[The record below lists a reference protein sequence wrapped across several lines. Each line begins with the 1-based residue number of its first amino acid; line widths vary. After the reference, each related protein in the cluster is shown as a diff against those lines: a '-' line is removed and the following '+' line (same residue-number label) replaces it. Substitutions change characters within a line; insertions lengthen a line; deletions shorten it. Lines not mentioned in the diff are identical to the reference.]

1 MYPSQWYAPPERAPH
16 WQTFWE
22 VWNRAVRLIR
32 TIHPKAVVVG
42 PSAAPG
48 PGIPEG
54 DPTGWLPQKQ
64 WLQAFLIQAH
74 ANGTLPDVLSWHDYT
89 GDPAMA
95 TSMQSELRAWMT
107 EQHIPMLPMGYNE
120 IVDSVHAQSA
130 GYHVATSVALG
141 DTQADHAALGCWAE
155 PSAAVDAP
163 STCWDGSLDGLLD
176 PDSNFSARPAY
187 HALRWVSQLPP
198 VSVAVV
204 TPPQESRCMLAA
216 SAGVDSS
223 SSCGSLGCLTAV
235 LGRWGAV
242 NDSRVELHL
251 PFSTHSRNVTV
262 ERLPGCVGLSA
273 PCPGIVPPDPVLV
286 ARVEAGAAN
295 PTVVIRLDDAE
306 AARVVVT
313 LA

>member
-107 EQHIPMLPMGYNE
+107 EQHMPMLPMGYNE

-130 GYHVATSVALG
+130 GYHVATSVALS

-155 PSAAVDAP
+155 PSAAVNAP

-176 PDSNFSARPAY
+176 PDSNFSATRFCRGR
-187 HALRWVSQLPP
+187 HAASR
-198 VSVAVV
+198 VSVHACSERGRRLFVV
-204 TPPQESRCMLAA
+204 VCVSWVL
-216 SAGVDSS
+216 D
-223 SSCGSLGCLTAV
+223 CGAWA
-235 LGRWGAV
+235 LGR
-242 NDSRVELHL
+242 
-251 PFSTHSRNVTV
+251 
-262 ERLPGCVGLSA
+262 CQ
-273 PCPGIVPPDPVLV
+273 
-286 ARVEAGAAN
+286 
-295 PTVVIRLDDAE
+295 
-306 AARVVVT
+306 
-313 LA
+313 